1 MKKILLILAITG
13 LMMSFEISTTTS
25 FYITGYGRIDS
36 TDTVIIQQLPLESGY
51 FIVSYGNSPAI
62 IYASD
67 TLSTAIGSWDTVEV
81 AYRFVDDIL
90 INCNDRVLIF
100 TNDTTGNDP
109 LILDNE
115 ERILEGIDRYIGQLI
130 FYTADT
136 TRIII
141 NQISN
146 KIKVR

>member
-51 FIVSYGNSPAI
+51 FIVSYGNSSKV

-67 TLSTAIGSWDTVEV
+67 TLSTTIGSWDTVEV

-90 INCNDRVLIF
+90 INCNDRVSIF
-100 TNDTTGNDP
+100 TNDTTGNA
-109 LILDNE
+109 LILNDE
-115 ERILEGIDRYIGQLI
+115 KRILEGLDRYIGQLI
-130 FYTADT
+130 FYTPDT